1 MSVVEK
7 NFHVTVAGEFS
18 SLGQKIYFQAVVLP
32 EVASVLEKYSD
43 DLVEIGE
50 LDKEERKNG

>member
-1 MSVVEK
+1 MDVVKK
-7 NFHVTVAGEFS
+7 NFHVSLLGQFS
-18 SLGQKIYFQAVVLP
+18 SLGQKIFFQAVVLP
-32 EVASVLEKYSD
+32 EIATVLENYSD